1 MISWHNHQVL
11 LIVILPIYS
20 LKQAPRAWYYEL
32 RQFLVTSR
40 FTNSHADT
48 SLFIFNTSG
57 NLVYLRVYV
66 DDIIIT
72 GCNATTAQYFID
84 LLGKRF
90 SIKDLGDLSY
100 FLGIEVATTS
110 IGLLLSHRKYIIDL
124 FARTNMTEP
133 NLSQL
138 FLPPSPHLQFF
149 SALLWQILLNT
160 DQLLEVS
167 NICASL
173 ALILHMLLISCLN
186 SCYDLLLII
195 GMLSSACFAIFL
207 VQLIMVLP
215 CIVTRLYLF
224 MPFQILTG
232 PIITTTT
239 HPPVLIL
246 FTSVAIWYPGP
257 PRNNA

>member
-1 MISWHNHQVL
+1 MKHSVQLLNLPLFAWYLVLLLVVGGLFANLMLTMPFYKVISLKMISWHNHQVL

-149 SALLWQILLNT
+149 SALL
-160 DQLLEVS
+160 
-167 NICASL
+167 
-173 ALILHMLLISCLN
+173 
-186 SCYDLLLII
+186 
-195 GMLSSACFAIFL
+195 
-207 VQLIMVLP
+207 
-215 CIVTRLYLF
+215 
-224 MPFQILTG
+224 
-232 PIITTTT
+232 
-239 HPPVLIL
+239 
-246 FTSVAIWYPGP
+246 
-257 PRNNA
+257 

>member
-1 MISWHNHQVL
+1 MKHSVQLLNLPLFAWYLVLLLVVGGLFANLMLTMPFYKVISLKMISWHNHQVL

-57 NLVYLRVYV
+57 NLVYLLVYV

-149 SALLWQILLNT
+149 SALL
-160 DQLLEVS
+160 
-167 NICASL
+167 
-173 ALILHMLLISCLN
+173 
-186 SCYDLLLII
+186 
-195 GMLSSACFAIFL
+195 
-207 VQLIMVLP
+207 
-215 CIVTRLYLF
+215 
-224 MPFQILTG
+224 
-232 PIITTTT
+232 
-239 HPPVLIL
+239 
-246 FTSVAIWYPGP
+246 
-257 PRNNA
+257 